1 MAAWTQKFLDK
12 GAARINER
20 GDVEL
25 LDSKKMKSFVQTN
38 IIKNKED
45 LDQ

>member
-25 LDSKKMKSFVQTN
+25 LDSKKMKGFMKAN

-45 LDQ
+45 VNM

>member
-1 MAAWTQKFLDK
+1 MAAWTQKFLDE

-20 GDVEL
+20 GDIEL
-25 LDSKKMKSFVQTN
+25 LDPKKMKNFVQTN

-45 LDQ
+45 ISQ